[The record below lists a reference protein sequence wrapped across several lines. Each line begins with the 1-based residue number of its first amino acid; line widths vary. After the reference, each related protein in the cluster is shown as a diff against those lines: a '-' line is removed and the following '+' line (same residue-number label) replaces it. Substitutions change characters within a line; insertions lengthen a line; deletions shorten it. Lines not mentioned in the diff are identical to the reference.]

1 MADRVSTGVA
11 GLDRILHGGFVPGS
25 AVLVEGTPGAGK
37 TNLGLQF
44 IYRGIK
50 EAGEAGIIV
59 TFEEFS
65 RQMIRDAAA
74 LGWDLQSVIDE
85 GKLRI
90 IPTSPGVFQEEMV
103 GSGGMIA
110 EIARETRATRILVDS
125 VSHFQRLADTESE
138 RREIFNTVV
147 NMLRRH
153 EFTAF
158 LTQEVRYRSSGGAPT
173 EEVSFEQYASDAA
186 LRLSYELV
194 DDTRRMRFIEVAKAR
209 GQSFVPGKHVF
220 DIGDGG
226 LTVFPN
232 CEEAD
237 MHGHD
242 EPLAPPELKRLATG
256 VPGLDEMLEGGLV
269 RGFTTLVAGP
279 AGVGKTVLGLQFL
292 YGGANEGERG
302 LYVSLR
308 SRPSKLKQIAASL
321 GIHEPGP
328 EAATVD
334 VVCWHPTV
342 VNPYRLL
349 ENVLAAVDSSGVRR
363 VVLDSAQEFE
373 QAFHDDSRFAQ
384 FVQSMVSRF
393 HAKGVTCL
401 LLGGPPSGQDP
412 SDLASTPIAGIVD
425 AIVGMC
431 YVSAQ
436 GEIRR
441 GLYVLKSRGTGHATG
456 IRPYSIAAGGI
467 RISTRRVTVYD

>member
-1 MADRVSTGVA
+1 MSDRVSTGVT

-44 IYRGIK
+44 IYRGIV
-50 EAGEAGIIV
+50 EAGEPGIIV

-65 RQMIRDAAA
+65 RQMIRDAAG

-103 GSGGMIA
+103 GSGGLIA

-125 VSHFQRLADTESE
+125 VSHFQRLADTDSQ

-153 EFTAF
+153 GFTAF
-158 LTQEVRYRSSGGAPT
+158 LTQEVRFRGGGAPV
-173 EEVSFEQYASDAA
+173 EEVTFEQYASDAA

-194 DDTRRMRFIEVAKAR
+194 DDTRRMRFIEVTKAR
-209 GQSFVPGKHVF
+209 GQSFIPGKHVF
-220 DIGDGG
+220 DIGPGG

-232 CEEAD
+232 CEETD
-237 MHGHD
+237 GPGCD
-242 EPLAPPELKRLATG
+242 EEPAAPDLRRLATG
-256 VPGLDEMLEGGLV
+256 VHGLDEMLEGGLV

-279 AGVGKTVLGLQFL
+279 AGVGKTVLGMQFL
-292 YGGANEGERG
+292 YGGADEGERG

-308 SRPSKLKQIAASL
+308 SRPAKLKQIATSL
-321 GIHEPGP
+321 GISEPDP
-328 EAATVD
+328 EAAPVD
-334 VVCWHPTV
+334 VVCWHPAV

-349 ENVLAAVDSSGVRR
+349 DNILASVEQNGIRR
-363 VVLDSAQEFE
+363 VVLDSAQEIE
-373 QAFHDDSRFAQ
+373 QAFHDDARFAQ
-384 FVQSMVSRF
+384 FIHSMVHRF

-401 LLGGPPSGQDP
+401 LLGGPPSAQEP
-412 SDLASTPIAGIVD
+412 SALASTPIAGIVD
-425 AIVGMC
+425 SIIGLC

-441 GLYVLKSRGTGHATG
+441 GLYILKSRGTGHASG